1 MHRKLR
7 YAEMAKALGISE
19 RLLKN
24 WVRNRVVPYT
34 KVKRLVLFDP
44 IKVESALERF
54 QREPR

>member
-24 WVRNRVVPYT
+24 WVRDRVVPYT